1 LIVAVSGRPTV
12 RLYCTDVVD
21 FSEDDWRDFVAEG
34 DLAALPRSAHPRRRA
49 EHLAGRALLRAALQ
63 DCTGRPAR
71 SHRLRAG
78 ANGKPEC
85 VGGPEFSVAHSR
97 GTVLCALAPAG
108 RIGIDVEGPA
118 PGRGF
123 NAIAERYFSV
133 DERRWIGAEAE
144 RFYMLW
150 VLKEAY
156 LKALGVGLTGG
167 LRALTCV
174 IDEPRIEAITD
185 NLHAAPALALYAT
198 TDAFIAI
205 AIVGGQLQEVTA
217 VRWAPGTP
225 LRTAPL
231 QLIARTAT

>member
-1 LIVAVSGRPTV
+1 M
-12 RLYCTDVVD
+12 D

-97 GTVLCALAPAG
+97 GKVVCALAPAG
-108 RIGIDVEGPA
+108 RIGIDVECLV
-118 PGRGF
+118 PGRGIE
-123 NAIAERYFSV
+123 AIAEQHFSA
-133 DERRWIGAEAE
+133 DERRWVGARAE

-156 LKALGVGLTGG
+156 LKALGVGLAGG
-167 LRALTCV
+167 LDSLRCLV
-174 IDEPRIEAITD
+174 DPPRIDARTD
-185 NLHAAPALALYAT
+185 GVDAAPALALYAAA
-198 TDAFIAI
+198 DAFVAI
-205 AIVGGQLQEVTA
+205 ATFACRLQEVTA
-217 VRWAPGTP
+217 VRWAPRSP
-225 LRTAPL
+225 LRVAPL
-231 QLIARTAT
+231 QLIARTAA